1 MIRFE
6 AARGDI
12 KKADIA
18 GSLTEISADVF
29 IMLKVI
35 HDCINGRS
43 KKAGKEFKL
52 AILSGLADDEIRGKI
67 FNDDSVAPSKG
78 FTVAVD
84 VNELKKQ
91 VKADE
96 GK

>member
-1 MIRFE
+1 MIKFE
-6 AARGDI
+6 AVRGDI
-12 KKADIA
+12 KEANIA
-18 GSLTEISADVF
+18 GSLAEISSDVF
-29 IMLKVI
+29 IMMKVI

-43 KKAGKEFKL
+43 RKAGKEFEL
-52 AILSGLADDEIRGKI
+52 IILSGLADDEIRGRI

-91 VKADE
+91 VEADE

>member
-1 MIRFE
+1 MIKFE
-6 AARGDI
+6 AVRGEV

-18 GSLTEISADVF
+18 GNLSEICSDIF
-29 IMLKVI
+29 IMLEVI

-43 KKAGKEFKL
+43 KEAGERFKYI
-52 AILSGLADDEIRGKI
+52 ILSGLSDDDIINMI
-67 FNDDSVAPSKG
+67 FDKNSVAPSKG

-91 VKADE
+91 VEADE

>member
-1 MIRFE
+1 MIKFE

-12 KKADIA
+12 KRADIA
-18 GSLTEISADVF
+18 GNLSEIGTDVF

-43 KKAGKEFKL
+43 KKAGKQFEYI
-52 AILSGLADDEIRGKI
+52 ILSGLADDEIRGRI
-67 FNDDSVAPSKG
+67 FNEDSVAPTRG
-78 FTVAVD
+78 LTVSVD

-91 VKADE
+91 VEANE

>member
-1 MIRFE
+1 MIKFE
-6 AARGDI
+6 TVRGEV

-18 GSLTEISADVF
+18 GNLSEICSDIF
-29 IMLKVI
+29 IMLAVI

-52 AILSGLADDEIRGKI
+52 AILSGLADDEIRGII

-91 VKADE
+91 VEADE